1 MKDSECVQVLDLKR
15 ETFIRGY
22 KIPNRISDDLI
33 EWFKSN
39 KDRHSKVN
47 RRADITD
54 KNTTIKKSTDISVN
68 PDDLK
73 YEPVSD
79 YVEYLNA
86 CIEEY
91 IKCYPS
97 AGACGIGLKSSFNIQ
112 WYRPKQ
118 EGYFAR
124 HHERS
129 HNETAC
135 DRVLVFMTYLQDL
148 EDGGTHFP
156 EQDIKLI
163 SRKSTTWIWPAD
175 FTHPHYGEVA
185 SDDKYIATGWIEYMG
200 ELGRKEEYDDQQ
212 VDEENRIEFKET
224 VYEQM

>member
-73 YEPVSD
+73 YEPVFD
-79 YVEYLNA
+79 YVKYLNA

-91 IKCYPS
+91 IKCLKDPVYFIDTYCKIVTLDEGLQPFKLYP
-97 AGACGIGLKSSFNIQ
+97 CQVDK
-112 WYRPKQ
+112 
-118 EGYFAR
+118 
-124 HHERS
+124 
-129 HNETAC
+129 
-135 DRVLVFMTYLQDL
+135 
-148 EDGGTHFP
+148 
-156 EQDIKLI
+156 IKLI
-163 SRKSTTWIWPAD
+163 
-175 FTHPHYGEVA
+175 HE
-185 SDDKYIATGWIEYMG
+185 
-200 ELGRKEEYDDQQ
+200 
-212 VDEENRIEFKET
+212 
-224 VYEQM
+224 